1 MQFEFKYVVFS
12 CGASVSLIPA
22 PCEWAKRIRCRSL
35 AGSSLCNEK
44 KQWWVGAISSAPTVG
59 GAITSVS
66 LVGGG
71 REELR
76 GAWQIPRGGGSS
88 SLAYRTVHW
97 RKLKPA
103 NHELSLAA
111 PCGLSKKCVSE

>member
-1 MQFEFKYVVFS
+1 
-12 CGASVSLIPA
+12 
-22 PCEWAKRIRCRSL
+22 
-35 AGSSLCNEK
+35 
-44 KQWWVGAISSAPTVG
+44 VGAISSAPTAG

-76 GAWQIPRGGGSS
+76 GAWQIPRGGGESS

-97 RKLKPA
+97 
-103 NHELSLAA
+103 LAQTKA
-111 PCGLSKKCVSE
+111 R